1 MPFLGIKKLKMEN
14 ILVVDDEAGVCHSFK
29 KVLGREGY
37 NIITASNGKEAIEKA
52 GTTNPGLVIMDVSM
66 PEMDGLEALQRL
78 KSLYP
83 ELTVIMMTAYST
95 TNKAITAMKYGAYDY
110 LIKPF
115 ENTRL
120 ISLVEKAVLPG
131 KKVLPVSEADSRKWA
146 GERIVGKSPA
156 MLEIYKKIG
165 QVAESDITVLLRG
178 ETGTGKEKIAR
189 AIYEHSKRN
198 DMPFLPVNCAA
209 IPETLLESELFGHEK
224 GAFTGA
230 ESRKLGKFEQ
240 CDKGTMF
247 LDEIGDMPMPLQ
259 SKVLRVLQDGCFQ
272 RVGGS
277 DLIKTDVRIIA
288 ATNKDLESM
297 ANEGKFRED
306 LYWRLNV
313 VSITVPPLRERKGD
327 IEEMVH
333 YFLQKFNSESG
344 RNVKGVL
351 PEVIKEFQNY
361 DWPGNVRELQSIIQR
376 GMLLCQSRPFGILS
390 LDDCEWPPEG
400 MSDIKTKDI
409 ETMLSDAAYELLK
422 RGGANIY
429 KESVTAFERLLVKR
443 ALELHKNNQVTTAKF
458 LGISRNMLREKMSSD
473 E

>member
-1 MPFLGIKKLKMEN
+1 MEN
-14 ILVVDDEAGVCHSFK
+14 ILVVDDEPGVCHSFK

-37 NIITASNGKEAIEKA
+37 NVITASNGNEAIEKA
-52 GTTNPGLVIMDVSM
+52 GTENPSLIIMDVSM

-83 ELTVIMMTAYST
+83 ELTIIMMTAYST
-95 TNKAITAMKYGAYDY
+95 TDKAISAMKYGAYDY

-115 ENTRL
+115 ENAKL
-120 ISLVEKAVLPG
+120 ISLVEKAMLPG
-131 KKVLPVSEADSRKWA
+131 KKVFSIGSEESKKWA

-198 DMPFLPVNCAA
+198 EKPFLPVNCAA

-247 LDEIGDMPMPLQ
+247 LDEIGDMPLPLQ

-277 DLIKTDVRIIA
+277 DLIKTDVRIIT
-288 ATNKDLESM
+288 ATNKDLETM

-327 IEEMVH
+327 IEELVH
-333 YFLQKFNSESG
+333 YFLQKFNIESG

-376 GMLLCQSRPFGILS
+376 GMLLCQKDFVS
-390 LDDCEWPPEG
+390 LDDCEWPPEES
-400 MSDIKTKDI
+400 MLDIKTKDI
-409 ETMLSDAAYELLK
+409 ERMLSDAAYEFLK
-422 RGGANIY
+422 REGANIY
-429 KESVTAFERLLVKR
+429 KEAVSAFERILVKR
-443 ALELHKNNQVTTAKF
+443 ALELNKNNQVTTAKF
-458 LGISRNMLREKMSSD
+458 LGISRNTLREKMSLD
-473 E
+473 KDDNLRKE